1 MKTYLNFA
9 KNIHNANANV
19 LAWISSNLA
28 NYLAK
33 NPENEQEIEHI
44 IDFLCS
50 DKAPKRLQKMS
61 YGEAN
66 ASAKKWLKALGKK
79 KVETEKR
86 GATKVVKQWQ
96 DGFKFVQLITKK
108 AYERE
113 GTLMKHCVGSYFGKD
128 DEIYSLRDAK
138 NMPHCTISNSSQQ
151 IKGKGNGSI
160 HPKYV
165 KYVVEFLEHL
175 GVEVRD
181 TEMENLGY
189 CVPFFPEHCTSKL
202 FRGKYFYGK
211 REEVEYDDTIKI
223 FTSFEELKKSKT
235 KKKKGFL
242 GNLDL
247 EGSQIKSL
255 PEEFEVGGNLDL
267 RDTPIKSLPKRL
279 KVGGYLNIRGTQIK
293 SLPEGLKVRGNLY
306 LRDTLIKS
314 LPKGLEVGG
323 GLYLEGS
330 QIKSLPEGLKVGG
343 CIDLR
348 DTQIKSLP
356 EGMKV
361 GGEIDL
367 RGSQIKSLPE
377 GMKVGGC
384 IDLRDT
390 QIKSLPKGLEV
401 GGSLYL
407 AGSQIKSL
415 PEGLKVGGHLNLEGS
430 QIKSLPKGLEV
441 GGRIYKD
448 F

>member
-1 MKTYLNFA
+1 MKTYLDFA
-9 KNIHNANANV
+9 TGIHNANSEV
-19 LAWISSNLA
+19 LDWIQSNLA

-61 YGEAN
+61 YDEAN
-66 ASAKKWLKALGKK
+66 ASAKKWLKALAKK

-96 DGFKFVQLITKK
+96 DGFKFVQLITKES
-108 AYERE
+108 YERE

-138 NMPHCTISNSSQQ
+138 NMPHCTVSKDSQQ

-160 HPKYV
+160 SPKYV

-211 REEVEYDDTIKI
+211 REEVEYDENIEI

-242 GNLDL
+242 GGLDL
-247 EGSQIKSL
+247 H
-255 PEEFEVGGNLDL
+255 N
-267 RDTPIKSLPKRL
+267 TWIKSLPKGL
-279 KVGGYLNIRGTQIK
+279 EVGGSLDLAGTPIK

-323 GLYLEGS
+323 YLNLRRHPNKITPQGLGGRG
-330 QIKSLPEGLKVGG
+330 QSLPCRHPNKITTRGFEG
-343 CIDLR
+343 
-348 DTQIKSLP
+348 
-356 EGMKV
+356 
-361 GGEIDL
+361 
-367 RGSQIKSLPE
+367 RGVS
-377 GMKVGGC
+377 
-384 IDLRDT
+384 
-390 QIKSLPKGLEV
+390 
-401 GGSLYL
+401 
-407 AGSQIKSL
+407 
-415 PEGLKVGGHLNLEGS
+415 
-430 QIKSLPKGLEV
+430 
-441 GGRIYKD
+441 
-448 F
+448 